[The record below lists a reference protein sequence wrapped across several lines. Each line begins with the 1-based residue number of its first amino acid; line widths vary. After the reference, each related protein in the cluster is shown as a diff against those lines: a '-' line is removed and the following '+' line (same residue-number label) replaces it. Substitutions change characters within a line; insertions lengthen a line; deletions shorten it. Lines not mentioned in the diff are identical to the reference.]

1 LKRVQSGLSAVFKH
15 AKRLGYFEGENP
27 VRESSIDPKAAEPRA
42 MHAYSLEEEQLL
54 LSVLPEPAA
63 TAFAVAA
70 FSGLRLGE
78 IEGLMWEHYRDG
90 ELHVSR
96 SIWCGRI
103 NLPKTKK
110 SAAPVPAIKPL
121 AERLEM
127 HRARSGNPQT
137 GPIFANTL
145 GKPMSLNNLLHRFIL
160 PVLNR
165 CALCGRSKGIPHLPA
180 DHDWQRDPR
189 LPVWRGWHAARRGLG
204 TNLYRLGVP
213 PLVIQRILR
222 HSNVSTTMGYYI
234 LPIGDDVRKGMAE
247 FSAQWE
253 KMVPE
258 TTAQSLPDTYGT
270 LKPVAG
276 ALPGTIN

>member
-1 LKRVQSGLSAVFKH
+1 
-15 AKRLGYFEGENP
+15 
-27 VRESSIDPKAAEPRA
+27 
-42 MHAYSLEEEQLL
+42 MHAYSLEEEQSL

-78 IEGLMWEHYRDG
+78 IEGLMWEHYREG

-110 SAAPVPAIKPL
+110 SVAPVPAIKPL
-121 AERLEM
+121 TERLEI

-137 GPIFANTL
+137 GAIFANSL

-160 PVLNR
+160 PVLHR

-189 LPVWRGWHAARRGLG
+189 LPLWRGWHAARRGLG
-204 TNLYRLGVP
+204 TNLHRLGVP

-222 HSNVSTTMGYYI
+222 HSNVSTTQSYYI
-234 LPIGDDVRKGMAE
+234 LPTGDDVRKGMAE

-258 TTAQSLPDTYGT
+258 TPAQSLPDTYGT